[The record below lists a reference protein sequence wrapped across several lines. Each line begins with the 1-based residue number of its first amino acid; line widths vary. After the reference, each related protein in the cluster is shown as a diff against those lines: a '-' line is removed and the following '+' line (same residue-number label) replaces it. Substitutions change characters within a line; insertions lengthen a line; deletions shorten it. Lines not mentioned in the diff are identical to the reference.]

1 MDGQEYVFAELEV
14 LISTSL
20 KDVVHRGMI
29 ARDSLPCALVGFGW
43 VFIVDS
49 CQRIFR
55 RYDYALNAV

>member
-49 CQRIFR
+49 CQRVFR
-55 RYDYALNAV
+55 